1 MNEGKLRPR
10 PRLRRRRPA
19 TRRPSVPGE
28 PDASS
33 GVVQRAAATARA
45 AAPWLLL
52 IGVGL
57 LLVYLGIQAF
67 SSSFERTLVRIAEGQ
82 LRTNLSGWALSV
94 VHSFRSAIAY
104 VAIVWVAMMVVSL
117 LRRETPGQAARRGWI
132 VALAVGVAIKLV
144 GEFLFNSKLFLEIV
158 VGGLQKGF
166 LYALIALGYTM
177 IYGVVKLINFAH
189 GDVFMV
195 GAFAS
200 FYTITTFGMHLWP
213 GALFVGLTGAA
224 QAPGWT
230 LALGVALVILVS
242 MAVCALLAITIERVA
257 YKPLRNAPRI
267 AALITAIGVSFFLE
281 YFSALDFSFG
291 PDFVTYNR
299 PFALVRWDST
309 NANLTLVTLFLVLL
323 AAGGVGQLILWRLTK
338 GDSQAARGRR
348 AVVESP
354 FLGLAI
360 RFCLL
365 AGGFGSL
372 YMGLTLVG
380 VGVTNIQVIV
390 MTGSILLL
398 IVLQYIVRQTK
409 IGKAMRALAW
419 DKSAARLMGINV
431 DQVISFT
438 FALGAALAGA
448 ASVLYAVAYPQ
459 LVWNM
464 GIMPGLRAFVA
475 AVLGGIGSIPGAFVG
490 SLIMG
495 QAEELSAAYIST
507 PMRDA
512 IAFTLLIIVLIVRP
526 TGIFGEPEGEKA

>member
-1 MNEGKLRPR
+1 MND
-10 PRLRRRRPA
+10 
-19 TRRPSVPGE
+19 GE
-28 PDASS
+28 LKKREAMF
-33 GVVQRAAATARA
+33 GVVARDVQVVVSWVLA
-45 AAPWLLL
+45 V
-52 IGVGL
+52 GSGL
-57 LLVYLGIQAF
+57 LAVWLGMRAY
-67 SSSFERTLVRIAEGQ
+67 SGATDRVLAGIASGE
-82 LRTNLSGWALSV
+82 LRTRLDGLALSIV
-94 VHSFRSAIAY
+94 QSFRSAILY
-104 VAIVWVAMMVVSL
+104 VAIAWLVMIVLALV
-117 LRRETPGQAARRGWI
+117 RRKTPGEAVRRGWI
-132 VALAVGVAIKLV
+132 VALAAGVAIKLL
-144 GEFLFNSKLFLEIV
+144 GEFLFNPSLFLEIV

-189 GDVFMV
+189 GDLFMV
-195 GAFAS
+195 GAFTS
-200 FYTITTFGMHLWP
+200 FYTITTFGIHLWP
-213 GALFVGLTGAA
+213 GALVMRLTGSDA
-224 QAPGWT
+224 APGWT
-230 LALGVALVILVS
+230 LAFGVALVILVS
-242 MAVCALLAITIERVA
+242 MVVSAVLAITIERVA

-267 AALITAIGVSFFLE
+267 AALITAVGVSFFLE

-299 PFALVRWDST
+299 PFELVRWDNT
-309 NANLTLVTLFLVLL
+309 NANFILVTLFLVLL
-323 AAGGVGQLILWRLTK
+323 AVGGVSQLVLWRLAK
-338 GDSQAARGRR
+338 RGSRSPL
-348 AVVESP
+348 VESP
-354 FLGLAI
+354 FLGLVI

-398 IVLQYIVRQTK
+398 ILLQYIVRQTK

-512 IAFTLLIIVLIVRP
+512 IAFTLLIVVLIVRP

>member
-1 MNEGKLRPR
+1 MDT
-10 PRLRRRRPA
+10 A
-19 TRRPSVPGE
+19 TEKAPT
-28 PDASS
+28 
-33 GVVQRAAATARA
+33 GVRAKMILTWALAIA
-45 AAPWLLL
+45 
-52 IGVGL
+52 IGVWGT
-57 LLVYLGIQAF
+57 YLGLRAYTN
-67 SSSFERTLVRIAEGQ
+67 SMSRTLVALEVGQ
-82 LRTNLSGWALSV
+82 LRTNLSGIWLQLAQTLRSV
-94 VHSFRSAIAY
+94 VVY
-104 VAIVWVAMMVVSL
+104 
-117 LRRETPGQAARRGWI
+117 
-132 VALAVGVAIKLV
+132 VALAWLVLLLWGLVRRQTVQQVISRGWVWLLACGVAVRLL
-144 GEFLFNSKLFLEIV
+144 GELLLNPSLFIEIV

-166 LYALIALGYTM
+166 IYALIALGYTM

-189 GDVFMV
+189 GDLFMV

-200 FYTITTFGMHLWP
+200 FYTISGLGMHQWP
-213 GALFVGLTGAA
+213 GALYVRVFGAA
-224 QAPGWT
+224 EAPGWT
-230 LALGVALVILVS
+230 LALGVFLVILVS
-242 MAVCALLAITIERVA
+242 TATSSFLAVVIERVA

-291 PDFVTYNR
+291 PDFVTYER
-299 PFALVRWDST
+299 PFPLIRWHGT
-309 NANLTLVTLFLVLL
+309 NLNVPLLTVYLVLL
-323 AAGGVGQLILWRLTK
+323 LVGAAGQLLIWRLGK
-338 GDSQAARGRR
+338 RARPP
-348 AVVESP
+348 AILESA
-354 FLGLAI
+354 FLRLSV
-360 RFCLL
+360 RFALL

-372 YMGLTLVG
+372 YMSLTLLG
-380 VGVTNIQVIV
+380 VGVTNIQIIV
-390 MTGSILLL
+390 MTASVLLV
-398 IVLQYIVRQTK
+398 IMLQYIVDQTK
-409 IGKAMRALAW
+409 IGKAMRASAW
-419 DKSAARLMGINV
+419 DKPTARLMGINV

>member
-1 MNEGKLRPR
+1 MSETTLQ
-10 PRLRRRRPA
+10 
-19 TRRPSVPGE
+19 TRVRTIALWAVLIG
-28 PDASS
+28 S
-33 GVVQRAAATARA
+33 GVLGVYAGAVLFVRSMARTTADILAGRLWTGLQGPVLIAVQS
-45 AAPWLLL
+45 L
-52 IGVGL
+52 
-57 LLVYLGIQAF
+57 
-67 SSSFERTLVRIAEGQ
+67 
-82 LRTNLSGWALSV
+82 
-94 VHSFRSAIAY
+94 RSAVLY
-104 VAIVWVAMMVVSL
+104 TAIVWLFLMLIALFRKKSPQEAASHGWLVTLVAGM
-117 LRRETPGQAARRGWI
+117 T
-132 VALAVGVAIKLV
+132 IKLV
-144 GEFLFNSKLFLEIV
+144 GEFLLNPGLFIEIV

-166 LYALIALGYTM
+166 IYALIALGYTM

-189 GDVFMV
+189 GDIFMV

-200 FYTITTFGMHLWP
+200 FYTISSMNMHHWP
-213 GALFVGLTGAA
+213 GMLYVRLTGASA
-224 QAPGWT
+224 APGWT
-230 LALGVALVILVS
+230 LALGVLLVILVS
-242 MAVCALLAITIERVA
+242 TFTCALLAIVIERVA

-299 PFALVRWDST
+299 PFDLVRWDDAHP
-309 NANLTLVTLFLVLL
+309 NYLLLAGFLVALL
-323 AAGGVGQLILWRLTK
+323 LGGI
-338 GDSQAARGRR
+338 SQAVVWRIERCASAGQGRR
-348 AVVESP
+348 ITQNVY
-354 FLGLAI
+354 LRLLI
-360 RFCLL
+360 RFLLL

-372 YMGLTLVG
+372 YMSLTLIG
-380 VGVTNIQVIV
+380 VGVTNIQIIV
-390 MTGSILLL
+390 MVASIFLL
-398 IVLQYIVRQTK
+398 ISLQYVVGQTK
-409 IGKAMRALAW
+409 IGKAMRASAW
-419 DKSAARLMGINV
+419 DKTTARLMGINV

-512 IAFTLLIIVLIVRP
+512 IAFTLLILVLIIRP